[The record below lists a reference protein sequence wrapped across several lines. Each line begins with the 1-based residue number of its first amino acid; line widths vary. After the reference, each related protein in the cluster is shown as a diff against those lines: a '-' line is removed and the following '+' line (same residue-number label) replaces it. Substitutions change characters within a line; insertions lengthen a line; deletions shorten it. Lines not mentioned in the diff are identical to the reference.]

1 MQSTAGGR
9 GAGLRGRGRG
19 NGAARGRGA
28 SSFRGG
34 LGARGNAGGRG
45 GFGQPSRGDGAG
57 KAARGSPASGFRANG
72 FKSAQQQPSK
82 SNPFASNT
90 TAAPAPSSAPASD
103 GTAPTLSQRQA
114 QLEKARDR
122 ERKDAIAKGFI
133 ADPNKARTLAEAITP
148 VGTCR
153 DMCAEFERVERT
165 IQFDVKPEERGPDGS
180 PDESRMVK
188 KFRRAAAGLEEQLP
202 SDLRPPPIL
211 KQTCDYLF
219 NTLIAEAPSLGSVEH
234 FVWDRTRAVR
244 NDFSIQQLSKAE
256 DLSLAI
262 DCLER
267 IVRFHILTLH
277 LCSVEPKP
285 TELYDAQ
292 QEREQLDRTLLSLM
306 QYYDDSRGRVDMPNE
321 AEFRAYCIIFQIQ
334 DPIPDMEDRVQSW
347 PRHIALDHRVRVALE
362 LYAAACN
369 TMDSQGPL
377 KPRGSHLVAQQDWA
391 KFWELVASKRVSY
404 LMACTAE
411 IYFNLIRRT
420 ALQGIWRSYRM
431 KPSKAL
437 SDACTID
444 FLEEVLALDSEEQV
458 VRFCEAYGFVFEE
471 REDGERYLDLLSV
484 KTDTNA
490 LGEPN
495 ATLPKQMKSRLVE
508 MKRFGRTCPSIISG
522 YSVQKAEELGMRTHE
537 DEEADEG
544 MEEDMEQSQ
553 DHGQQVADYNTDD
566 GESLFI
572 PEEPQQPDTAVK
584 PATNGFSGFGAP
596 SNSSFGGF
604 GQPSN
609 ALNGFGQPS
618 GAFSGFGKPST
629 VTQEPPKSGFS
640 FLNSPAQ
647 PTTTN
652 ASSEKPATTTSF
664 TPGTFSWKPSEPK
677 EKADSTPPED
687 TASIFSQ
694 PGKNETAKAN
704 PFSGLLGQQETG
716 KPIGQHQEPSKPRNP
731 FAETAPNSPNEQTSF
746 GLPPSAPSIF
756 GPEAGS
762 TSSHPPSAFQQPEAK
777 PHPPPSP
784 PKQHSQPHSQSAA
797 PSSPTQSHAQLPPQ
811 PPSPSSG
818 IYGRKSSNSYQPK
831 KPSPLVQS
839 ESVEEATG
847 PHSDPFHVQSI
858 QDKDRPQVGELF
870 PPLPKFD
877 AIGSSTREKA
887 AKEPSPKPA
896 ALPSESPQPAQ
907 PDLASIVS
915 RLAREITVEDP
926 KGFLSQYAEFA
937 AQQIVVEVQ
946 AQVSLER
953 ETTILRRLK
962 SSYLCRKFGA
972 RWKEIFWGRKFAKRG
987 TKRRERARRGLE
999 ESKRQST
1006 EGSTTGSI
1014 FAMGSTQSHESEP
1027 HGLPRASGR
1036 LARPNEAALEQQQAR
1051 AGSKRT
1057 SSPLSID
1064 FAMEAQGHK
1073 RMKSASHVE
1082 DRGRVAKP
1090 TPPSSDPNADILKRA
1105 SFLGFSMPITSGKD
1119 EAVPPVR
1126 RSNYFRLRAAGVPT
1140 EWDDNLR
1147 GTKRKLS
1154 ESGPTSTLLPS
1165 VRTSQQPKLARSG
1178 GDETLKMSALM
1189 KTTTAPPS
1197 FNSANGIAQQT
1208 STDPAGNATPAVSD
1222 HRDED
1227 IIARVRR
1234 AREALAR
1241 GADDFKKDME
1251 TEMKVRESMRS
1262 STSSNDSPSLVRAR
1276 AEARLAASHG
1286 NSTNYPAASNV
1297 PAYRLRESRFVP
1309 KEQYGRA
1316 IERSKEMRASRSK
1329 EISRPPS
1336 RMEDSKQIFDFD
1348 SPSKKQESQFSTF
1361 DFTNPSQK
1369 QSQHSAFAAQPQL
1382 QQTSFSHSQEIPES
1396 QSASVGFGTHGR
1408 QPASDSKTQLG
1419 AKPNGFS
1426 ESGFTGWQLPSTM
1439 ETPSQS
1445 SFQPMAGQKPSEI
1458 QDSQPNHFQASTGTT
1473 KAQNP
1478 FSGFS
1483 AGSSSIS
1490 QSTFGG
1496 LANGA
1501 KSAFGT
1507 HSGAEPSTFG
1517 FGSLPKSP
1525 SRAPAVQLSQSEQG
1539 ENDLFGIE
1547 GPSNSTTE
1555 IQHDF
1560 TIQPDNIDDSLS
1572 TSFGGQ
1578 KSQPHGFTEATDMFG
1593 RPRSQAHGPGQST
1606 ASTFGQQSNPARAQE
1621 GISVPT
1627 SEEVNLVSDE
1637 EEEDSQPPYAS
1648 QFAQN
1653 LASAANGLYE
1663 HQGNFEESEE
1673 DEEEVQDSYQYS
1685 SNPYAALARDAGGD
1699 TEEDYDDESE
1709 EGQGYDTETQE
1720 PNGYGQPG
1728 AYEEEQGGY
1737 DGEEEDLEDFDE
1749 EDEEEHIDDEE
1760 TIGGPSSFGRQQFGN
1775 DSESAECE
1783 ESDEDEDDEND
1794 EEIDPSTPVWNRAPS
1809 ANPEL
1814 QGVGGTAE
1822 EAIELSD

>member
-9 GAGLRGRGRG
+9 GGGPRGRGRG

-34 LGARGNAGGRG
+34 AGARGNAGGRR
-45 GFGQPSRGDGAG
+45 GFGQSSRGDGAG
-57 KAARGSPASGFRANG
+57 KAARGGPAAG
-72 FKSAQQQPSK
+72 FKANTFKPAPQQQSK
-82 SNPFASNT
+82 SNPFANNT
-90 TAAPAPSSAPASD
+90 PATSIPSSAAASD
-103 GTAPTLSQRQA
+103 GNAPTLSQRQA

-165 IQFDVKPEERGPDGS
+165 IQCDVKPEERGPDGS

-202 SDLRPPPIL
+202 SDLRPPPVL

-377 KPRGSHLVAQQDWA
+377 KPRASHLVAQQDWA

-444 FLEEVLALDSEEQV
+444 FLEEVLALDNEEQV

-484 KTDTNA
+484 KTDTNV

-508 MKRFGRTCPSIISG
+508 LKRFDRTCPSIISG
-522 YSVQKAEELGMRTHE
+522 YSVQKAEENGMRTHE

-544 MEEDMEQSQ
+544 MEEDLEQSQ
-553 DHGQQVADYNTDD
+553 EQGQPMADYNTDD

-572 PEEPQQPDTAVK
+572 PEEPQQPEKAAK

-596 SNSSFGGF
+596 SNSSLGGF
-604 GQPSN
+604 GQPST
-609 ALNGFGQPS
+609 ASNGFGQPS

-640 FLNSPAQ
+640 FLSSPAQ
-647 PTTTN
+647 PATTN
-652 ASSEKPATTTSF
+652 ATEKPATTTPF
-664 TPGTFSWKPSEPK
+664 TPGTFSWKPSESK
-677 EKADSTPPED
+677 EKENSTPAKD

-694 PGKNETAKAN
+694 PRKNETEGAN
-704 PFSGLLGQQETG
+704 PFSGLFGQQDTG
-716 KPIGQHQEPSKPRNP
+716 KPIGQDQELSKPRNP

-746 GLPPSAPSIF
+746 GLPQSAPSIF
-756 GPEAGS
+756 GSEAGS
-762 TSSHPPSAFQQPEAK
+762 TSSQPPSAFQQPEAK

-784 PKQHSQPHSQSAA
+784 PKQHTQPHSQSAA
-797 PSSPTQSHAQLPPQ
+797 PQSPTQSHAQLPPQ

-847 PHSDPFHVQSI
+847 PHSDPLHVQSV
-858 QDKDRPQVGELF
+858 QDKGRPQAGELF
-870 PPLPKFD
+870 PPLPNFD
-877 AIGSSTREKA
+877 AVGSSRRETA
-887 AKEPSPKPA
+887 AKDPSPRPA
-896 ALPSESPQPAQ
+896 ALPSQSPQPAQ

-926 KGFLSQYAEFA
+926 KGFLHQYAEFA

-946 AQVSLER
+946 AQVALER
-953 ETTILRRLK
+953 ETTILKRLK

-1014 FAMGSTQSHESEP
+1014 FDMGSTQSHVSEP
-1027 HGLPRASGR
+1027 HRLPRASGR
-1036 LARPNEAALEQQQAR
+1036 LARPNEGTIEQSQAR
-1051 AGSKRT
+1051 AGSKRP
-1057 SSPLSID
+1057 SSPLSTD
-1064 FAMEAQGHK
+1064 FETEAQGHK
-1073 RMKSASHVE
+1073 RMKSASHVD
-1082 DRGRVAKP
+1082 DRGRVTKP

-1154 ESGPTSTLLPS
+1154 DSGPRSTLSPS
-1165 VRTSQQPKLARSG
+1165 LRTSPQPKLARSG
-1178 GDETLKMSALM
+1178 DDQTLKMSALT

-1197 FNSANGIAQQT
+1197 FSSANGVSQQA
-1208 STDPAGNATPAVSD
+1208 SAAGPAVNAAAGTSD

-1251 TEMKVRESMRS
+1251 TEMKVRESLRS

-1286 NSTNYPAASNV
+1286 NSTSYSAASNV

-1309 KEQYGRA
+1309 REQYGKA

-1329 EISRPPS
+1329 EISRPTS
-1336 RMEDSKQIFDFD
+1336 RMEDSKQTFDFD

-1361 DFTNPSQK
+1361 DFANPSQK
-1369 QSQHSAFAAQPQL
+1369 QSREPAFRTQPEP
-1382 QQTSFSHSQEIPES
+1382 QQTFFSHSQEIPES
-1396 QSASVGFGTHGR
+1396 QSESVGFGTHS
-1408 QPASDSKTQLG
+1408 QLAPNSKTQLEG
-1419 AKPNGFS
+1419 KPNGFS
-1426 ESGFTGWQLPSTM
+1426 ASDFTGWQPPSTI
-1439 ETPSQS
+1439 ETPSQFN
-1445 SFQPMAGQKPSEI
+1445 FQPMAEQRPSEI

-1483 AGSSSIS
+1483 AGSGFVS
-1490 QSTFGG
+1490 QSNFGG
-1496 LANGA
+1496 LANGT
-1501 KSAFGT
+1501 KSAFGAQ
-1507 HSGAEPSTFG
+1507 SGTGTSTFG

-1525 SRAPAVQLSQSEQG
+1525 SPAPAVHVSQSEQAQDNFFRT
-1539 ENDLFGIE
+1539 EEQPDHK
-1547 GPSNSTTE
+1547 TE
-1555 IQHDF
+1555 IQHDY
-1560 TIQPDNIDDSLS
+1560 TIQPNHIDDSLS
-1572 TSFGGQ
+1572 TSFAGQ

-1593 RPRSQAHGPGQST
+1593 RPRSQAHGLGQST
-1606 ASTFGQQSNPARAQE
+1606 FSSFGQQSSPARAQE
-1621 GISVPT
+1621 GFPVPT
-1627 SEEVNLVSDE
+1627 PEEVNLVSDG

-1663 HQGNFEESEE
+1663 QQDTFEESEE

-1699 TEEDYDDESE
+1699 TEEDYDESE
-1709 EGQGYDTETQE
+1709 DGQGYDTETQE
-1720 PNGYGQPG
+1720 PNGYGQTG
-1728 AYEEEQGGY
+1728 VYKEEQGGY
-1737 DGEEEDLEDFDE
+1737 EGEEEDLEDFDE
-1749 EDEEEHIDDEE
+1749 EDEEEPFDDEE
-1760 TIGGPSSFGRQQFGN
+1760 TIGGPSSFGRQQGGY
-1775 DSESAECE
+1775 DSESAGCE
-1783 ESDEDEDDEND
+1783 ESDMDEDEDEED
-1794 EEIDPSTPVWNRAPS
+1794 EEIDPSTPIWNRAPS
-1809 ANPEL
+1809 ANPDL

>member
-9 GAGLRGRGRG
+9 GAGPRGRGRG

-28 SSFRGG
+28 LSFRGG

-57 KAARGSPASGFRANG
+57 KAARGSAAAGFRANG
-72 FKSAQQQPSK
+72 FKPAQQQPSK
-82 SNPFASNT
+82 SNPFANNT
-90 TAAPAPSSAPASD
+90 TAAPAASSALASD

-148 VGTCR
+148 VGTCQ

-202 SDLRPPPIL
+202 SDLRPPPVL

-219 NTLIAEAPSLGSVEH
+219 NTLIAEAHSLGSVEH

-256 DLSLAI
+256 DLRLAI
-262 DCLER
+262 HCLER

-377 KPRGSHLVAQQDWA
+377 KPRASHLVAQQDWA

-444 FLEEVLALDSEEQV
+444 FLEEVLALDNEEQV

-484 KTDTNA
+484 KTDTNV
-490 LGEPN
+490 LGDPS

-508 MKRFGRTCPSIISG
+508 LKRFGRTCPSIISG
-522 YSVQKAEELGMRTHE
+522 FSVQKAEEEGMRTHE
-537 DEEADEG
+537 DEDADEG
-544 MEEDMEQSQ
+544 MEEDLEQSQ
-553 DHGQQVADYNTDD
+553 EQGQSVADCNTDD

-572 PEEPQQPDTAVK
+572 PEEPQQPETAVK
-584 PATNGFSGFGAP
+584 PTANGFSGFGAP
-596 SNSSFGGF
+596 SNSSFGAF

-609 ALNGFGQPS
+609 APNGFEQPS

-629 VTQEPPKSGFS
+629 ATQEPPKSGFN

-647 PTTTN
+647 
-652 ASSEKPATTTSF
+652 TTTSNATEKPHTTTPF
-664 TPGTFSWKPSEPK
+664 TPGTFSWKPSESK
-677 EKADSTPPED
+677 EKVSSIPPKDS
-687 TASIFSQ
+687 ASIFSQ
-694 PGKNETAKAN
+694 PGKNETPNPN
-704 PFSGLLGQQETG
+704 PFSGLLGQQESS
-716 KPIGQHQEPSKPRNP
+716 KPIGQDQEPSKPRNP

-756 GPEAGS
+756 DSEAGS

-784 PKQHSQPHSQSAA
+784 PKQHSQPHSLSAA
-797 PSSPTQSHAQLPPQ
+797 SPSPTQSHAQLPPQ

-839 ESVEEATG
+839 ESVEEAVG
-847 PHSDPFHVQSI
+847 PHSDPLRVQNA
-858 QDKDRPQVGELF
+858 QGKDRPPANELF
-870 PPLPKFD
+870 PSLPTFD
-877 AIGSSTREKA
+877 AIESITRETP

-896 ALPSESPQPAQ
+896 PLPSQPRQPAQ
-907 PDLASIVS
+907 PDIASIVS

-926 KGFLSQYAEFA
+926 KGFLNQYAEFA

-946 AQVSLER
+946 AQVALER
-953 ETTILRRLK
+953 ETSILRRLK
-962 SSYLCRKFGA
+962 SNYLCRKFGA

-1006 EGSTTGSI
+1006 EGSIAGST
-1014 FAMGSTQSHESEP
+1014 FAMGSTQSYEPEP
-1027 HGLPRASGR
+1027 HKASRASGR
-1036 LARPNEAALEQQQAR
+1036 LARPTEEVLEQQAR
-1051 AGSKRT
+1051 AGSKRP

-1064 FAMEAQGHK
+1064 LELKDQGHK
-1073 RMKSASHVE
+1073 RMKSASHVD

-1105 SFLGFSMPITSGKD
+1105 SFLGFSMPITTGKD

-1154 ESGPTSTLLPS
+1154 ESGSTSTLLPS
-1165 VRTSQQPKLARSG
+1165 VRKSPQPKLAKSS
-1178 GDETLKMSALM
+1178 DDQTLKMSALM

-1197 FNSANGIAQQT
+1197 FSSVNGISQQP
-1208 STDPAGNATPAVSD
+1208 SAAEPAVNAAPGVSD

-1262 STSSNDSPSLVRAR
+1262 STSSNDSPSLARAR

-1286 NSTNYPAASNV
+1286 NSTSYSAMPNV

-1329 EISRPPS
+1329 EISRPTS
-1336 RMEDSKQIFDFD
+1336 RMEESKQIFDFD
-1348 SPSKKQESQFSTF
+1348 SPSKKQESQLSKF
-1361 DFTNPSQK
+1361 DFANPSQER
-1369 QSQHSAFAAQPQL
+1369 SQNSAFSAQPEL
-1382 QQTSFSHSQEIPES
+1382 QQTPFSHSQEIPES
-1396 QSASVGFGTHGR
+1396 QSASVGFGLHSR
-1408 QPASDSKTQLG
+1408 QPAFDSKAQLE

-1426 ESGFTGWQLPSTM
+1426 ASSFTGWQPPSTT
-1439 ETPSQS
+1439 ETSSQS
-1445 SFQPMAGQKPSEI
+1445 FFKPMVGQHSSEI
-1458 QDSQPNHFQASTGTT
+1458 QDSQPNHLKTSTETT
-1473 KAQNP
+1473 KAQTP
-1478 FSGFS
+1478 FFGFS
-1483 AGSSSIS
+1483 AGSNFVS
-1490 QSTFGG
+1490 QSSFGG
-1496 LANGA
+1496 HANGA
-1501 KSAFGT
+1501 KSVFGT
-1507 HSGAEPSTFG
+1507 HNRAEPSTFG
-1517 FGSLPKSP
+1517 FGTLPKSP
-1525 SRAPAVQLSQSEQG
+1525 SPAPAVYNSHLEQG
-1539 ENDLFGIE
+1539 QDDFFGTE
-1547 GPSNSTTE
+1547 GRPNSKTE

-1560 TIQPDNIDDSLS
+1560 TIQPNYINDSLS
-1572 TSFGGQ
+1572 TSFDGHN
-1578 KSQPHGFTEATDMFG
+1578 SRPHGLTEATDMFG
-1593 RPRSQAHGPGQST
+1593 RPRSQAHGLGQST
-1606 ASTFGQQSNPARAQE
+1606 FSSFGQQSSPTRAQE
-1621 GISVPT
+1621 GFYEPT
-1627 SEEVNLVSDE
+1627 TEEVNLVSDE
-1637 EEEDSQPPYAS
+1637 EEEESQPPYAT

-1653 LASAANGLYE
+1653 LASAANGGHSPHEDL
-1663 HQGNFEESEE
+1663 EESEE
-1673 DEEEVQDSYQYS
+1673 DEAEVQDSYQYS

-1699 TEEDYDDESE
+1699 TEEDYDEESE

-1749 EDEEEHIDDEE
+1749 EDEDEPFDDEE
-1760 TIGGPSSFGRQQFGN
+1760 TIGGPSSFGRQRFGN
-1775 DSESAECE
+1775 ASESAEGE
-1783 ESDEDEDDEND
+1783 EYDEDEDEDEGD
-1794 EEIDPSTPVWNRAPS
+1794 EEIDPSTPIWNRAPS
-1809 ANPEL
+1809 ANSEL

>member
-1 MQSTAGGR
+1 
-9 GAGLRGRGRG
+9 
-19 NGAARGRGA
+19 
-28 SSFRGG
+28 
-34 LGARGNAGGRG
+34 
-45 GFGQPSRGDGAG
+45 
-57 KAARGSPASGFRANG
+57 
-72 FKSAQQQPSK
+72 
-82 SNPFASNT
+82 
-90 TAAPAPSSAPASD
+90 
-103 GTAPTLSQRQA
+103 
-114 QLEKARDR
+114 
-122 ERKDAIAKGFI
+122 
-133 ADPNKARTLAEAITP
+133 
-148 VGTCR
+148 
-153 DMCAEFERVERT
+153 
-165 IQFDVKPEERGPDGS
+165 
-180 PDESRMVK
+180 
-188 KFRRAAAGLEEQLP
+188 
-202 SDLRPPPIL
+202 
-211 KQTCDYLF
+211 
-219 NTLIAEAPSLGSVEH
+219 
-234 FVWDRTRAVR
+234 
-244 NDFSIQQLSKAE
+244 
-256 DLSLAI
+256 
-262 DCLER
+262 
-267 IVRFHILTLH
+267 
-277 LCSVEPKP
+277 PKP

-377 KPRGSHLVAQQDWA
+377 KPRASHLVAQQDWA

-444 FLEEVLALDSEEQV
+444 FLEEVLALDNEEQV
-458 VRFCEAYGFVFEE
+458 VRFCEAYGFMFEE

-484 KTDTNA
+484 KTDTNV

-508 MKRFGRTCPSIISG
+508 LKRFGRTCPSIISG
-522 YSVQKAEELGMRTHE
+522 FSVQKAEQRGMRTHE
-537 DEEADEG
+537 DEDADEG
-544 MEEDMEQSQ
+544 MEEELEQSQ
-553 DHGQQVADYNTDD
+553 EQGQPVADHNPDD
-566 GESLFI
+566 EESLFI
-572 PEEPQQPDTAVK
+572 PEEPQRPETAMK

-596 SNSSFGGF
+596 SNNSFGGF

-609 ALNGFGQPS
+609 ASNGFGQPS
-618 GAFSGFGKPST
+618 AAFSGFGQPST
-629 VTQEPPKSGFS
+629 VTQEPPKPAFN

-647 PTTTN
+647 PTTTT
-652 ASSEKPATTTSF
+652 ATEKPATATSF

-677 EKADSTPPED
+677 QKIDITPPKD
-687 TASIFSQ
+687 TASIFPQ
-694 PGKNETAKAN
+694 PGKNETPKAS
-704 PFSGLLGQQETG
+704 PFSGLFGRAETG
-716 KPIGQHQEPSKPRNP
+716 KPTGQNQEHSKPRNP
-731 FAETAPNSPNEQTSF
+731 FAETAPNSPNQQTSF

-756 GPEAGS
+756 GSEAGS

-784 PKQHSQPHSQSAA
+784 PKQHSQPHSQPAA
-797 PSSPTQSHAQLPPQ
+797 PPSPTQSHAQLPPQ

-839 ESVEEATG
+839 ESVEEAAG
-847 PHSDPFHVQSI
+847 PHSDSLRAQNA
-858 QDKDRPQVGELF
+858 QGKGRPPTTELF
-870 PPLPKFD
+870 PPLPTFD
-877 AIGSSTREKA
+877 AIGSSTRETA

-896 ALPSESPQPAQ
+896 ALQSQPPQPAQ
-907 PDLASIVS
+907 PDFASIVS

-926 KGFLSQYAEFA
+926 KGFLNQYAEFA

-946 AQVSLER
+946 AQFALER

-962 SSYLCRKFGA
+962 SIYLCRKFGA

-1006 EGSTTGSI
+1006 EGSTAGSI
-1014 FAMGSTQSHESEP
+1014 FAMGSAQSYEPEP
-1027 HGLPRASGR
+1027 HKVSRASGR
-1036 LARPNEAALEQQQAR
+1036 LARPTEEVLEQQAR
-1051 AGSKRT
+1051 AGSKRP
-1057 SSPLSID
+1057 SSPLSTD
-1064 FAMEAQGHK
+1064 FELKDQGHK
-1073 RMKSASHVE
+1073 RMKSASHVD

-1105 SFLGFSMPITSGKD
+1105 SFLGFSMPITTGKD

-1154 ESGPTSTLLPS
+1154 ESGRTSTLLPS
-1165 VRTSQQPKLARSG
+1165 IRASPQPKLAKSS
-1178 GDETLKMSALM
+1178 DDQTLKMSALM

-1197 FNSANGIAQQT
+1197 FSSANGISKQPSA
-1208 STDPAGNATPAVSD
+1208 AGPVVNAAPGVSD
-1222 HRDED
+1222 DRDED
-1227 IIARVRR
+1227 IISRVRR
-1234 AREALAR
+1234 AREALAS

-1262 STSSNDSPSLVRAR
+1262 STSSNDSPLLARAR

-1286 NSTNYPAASNV
+1286 NSTSYSATPNV

-1329 EISRPPS
+1329 EISRPTS
-1336 RMEDSKQIFDFD
+1336 RMEDSKQTFDFD

-1361 DFTNPSQK
+1361 DFANLSQK
-1369 QSQHSAFAAQPQL
+1369 QSQHSGFKAQPQL

-1396 QSASVGFGTHGR
+1396 QSASVGLGTHGR
-1408 QPASDSKTQLG
+1408 QLAFDSKTQLE

-1426 ESGFTGWQLPSTM
+1426 ASSFTGWQPPSAI
-1439 ETPSQS
+1439 ETSSQS
-1445 SFQPMAGQKPSEI
+1445 FFKPMMGQDSSEI
-1458 QDSQPNHFQASTGTT
+1458 QDSQPNHLQTSTGTT
-1473 KAQNP
+1473 KAHNP

-1483 AGSSSIS
+1483 AGSNFVS

-1496 LANGA
+1496 RANGA
-1501 KSAFGT
+1501 KSVFST
-1507 HSGAEPSTFG
+1507 HNRTEPSTFG
-1517 FGSLPKSP
+1517 LGAMPNSP
-1525 SRAPAVQLSQSEQG
+1525 SPAPAVHNSHLEQG
-1539 ENDLFGIE
+1539 QDDLFGTE
-1547 GPSNSTTE
+1547 GQPDSKTE

-1560 TIQPDNIDDSLS
+1560 TIQPNHINDSLS
-1572 TSFGGQ
+1572 TSFSVQ
-1578 KSQPHGFTEATDMFG
+1578 KSQPHGSTEATDMFG
-1593 RPRSQAHGPGQST
+1593 RPRSQAHGLGQS
-1606 ASTFGQQSNPARAQE
+1606 AFSSFGQQSSPARAQE
-1621 GISVPT
+1621 GIYVPT
-1627 SEEVNLVSDE
+1627 PEEVNLVSDE
-1637 EEEDSQPPYAS
+1637 EGEESQPPYAT
-1648 QFAQN
+1648 QFARN
-1653 LASAANGLYE
+1653 LASDANGLHE
-1663 HQGNFEESEE
+1663 QQGNFEESEE
-1673 DEEEVQDSYQYS
+1673 DEEEVPDSYQYS

-1699 TEEDYDDESE
+1699 TKEDYDEESE
-1709 EGQGYDTETQE
+1709 EGQGYDTETQG

-1737 DGEEEDLEDFDE
+1737 DGEEEDLEDLDE
-1749 EDEEEHIDDEE
+1749 EDEDEPFDDEE
-1760 TIGGPSSFGRQQFGN
+1760 TIGGPSSFGRQQLGHA
-1775 DSESAECE
+1775 SESAEGE
-1783 ESDEDEDDEND
+1783 EYDEDEDEGEDEDD
-1794 EEIDPSTPVWNRAPS
+1794 EEIDPSTPIWNRAPS
-1809 ANPEL
+1809 ANPDL